1 MNVTLS
7 PGMQQFIERKLR
19 AGEYQSPEQVVEAGL
34 AVLQQQE
41 STKDFAPGELERLI
55 AAGQADID
63 AGKVYDGDEVFREI
77 ADLSVLRR
85 QRKLG

>member
-7 PGMQQFIERKLR
+7 PGMQEFVERKLR
-19 AGEYQSPEQVVEAGL
+19 AGEYQSPEQVIEAGL

-41 STKDFAPGELERLI
+41 GLKDFAPGELEALI

-63 AGKVYDGDEVFREI
+63 AGNVYDGEEVFRELEECS
-77 ADLSVLRR
+77 ARRR
-85 QRKLG
+85 QGKLK